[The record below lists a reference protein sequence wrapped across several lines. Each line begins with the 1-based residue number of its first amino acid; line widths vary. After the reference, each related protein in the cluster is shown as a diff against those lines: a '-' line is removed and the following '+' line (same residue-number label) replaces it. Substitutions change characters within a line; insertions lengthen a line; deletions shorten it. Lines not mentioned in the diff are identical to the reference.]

1 MSKQDS
7 FRYTSLC
14 RFFLAG
20 RCERGED
27 CHFAHDESQLREKPN
42 LYKTRI
48 CRSLQKSG
56 QCKEGPG
63 CRFAHGQDEVRDY
76 SSGASAAE
84 SVEGDGWART
94 ESSWSQEEEGDMKN
108 GYVAVPWVD
117 QGMGY
122 CPAMWPGYGFPVMG
136 WMPSGE
142 MAWIPCQWEE
152 QETAKCKEHDA
163 DTVEP
168 SADVT
173 HPCTVEGVLEWD
185 PMNLSKPEGKDFAC
199 DLNWDPL
206 GLGVCSSSEGTAV
219 ACLDPSVVL
228 LAARTLD
235 KKSSTVDAVKRASFY
250 SLPSTEFSEKT
261 EKDDETDSVFE
272 AWAANGEGRDSPDDI
287 IMHKGVHYEM
297 SVRNTFI
304 SFGVA
309 GAAKRMLQRSL
320 SEPSLN
326 ERDE

>member
-1 MSKQDS
+1 MMSKQES

-14 RFFLAG
+14 RFYLAG

-42 LYKTRI
+42 LYRTHG
-48 CRSLQKSG
+48 RSISG
-56 QCKEGPG
+56 NCKEGPDS
-63 CRFAHGQDEVRDY
+63 RFAHSQDEARDY
-76 SSGASAAE
+76 SSGASVAD

-94 ESSWSQEEEGDMKN
+94 ESSWSQDEEGGDMKT
-108 GYVAVPWVD
+108 GMMAVPWVD

-122 CPAMWPGYGFPVMG
+122 CQAMWPGYGFPVMG
-136 WMPSGE
+136 WMPSE

-152 QETAKCKEHDA
+152 DDTCKAEDPDA

-168 SADVT
+168 SAKETADLS
-173 HPCTVEGVLEWD
+173 VEGVLEWD
-185 PMNLSKPEGKDFAC
+185 PMNISKPEGKDFGE
-199 DLNWDPL
+199 LSWDPL
-206 GLGVCSSSEGTAV
+206 GLGICSAEGA
-219 ACLDPSVVL
+219 AGGLDPSVVL

-235 KKSSTVDAVKRASFY
+235 KKSSTSDGVKRASFY
-250 SLPSTEFSEKT
+250 SLPSTAVSEST

-272 AWAANGEGRDSPDDI
+272 AWAANGEGPSSPDDI
-287 IMHKGVHYEM
+287 LMHKGVHYEM
-297 SVRNTFI
+297 SIRHTFI

-326 ERDE
+326 ERE